1 MHGPRASAPGRCSRP
16 TSAFT
21 LAITS
26 PITSPF
32 TSRTPRRAP
41 CHRDH
46 EHHVDVSTRRV
57 ALHRMVSLTALAGLA
72 LLPGLPAN
80 ADNPAVQRGLNV
92 YVKKKKL
99 DRIDSYLP
107 PLFLA
112 KEQLIRVERIV
123 DSPADARSQ
132 LRSGSFSGLREN
144 VRSVGEYVSREKGDE
159 QIGKKLVGTFFGE
172 LEAADFALLS
182 ASRSEEGKRAEL
194 VSVARARLEGTITA
208 LDALI
213 AELPQDVVEKSRS
226 IADAVDSLDAEAAMD
241 EVNRDEAEQLRRLRS
256 IL

>member
-1 MHGPRASAPGRCSRP
+1 MDTEHLVAIERAG
-16 TSAFT
+16 
-21 LAITS
+21 
-26 PITSPF
+26 
-32 TSRTPRRAP
+32 
-41 CHRDH
+41 
-46 EHHVDVSTRRV
+46 DVEISTRRG
-57 ALHRMVSLTALAGLA
+57 ALHRLASLSALAGLA
-72 LLPGLPAN
+72 LLPGFSAR

-112 KEQLIRVERIV
+112 KEQLVRVQRIV

-144 VRSVGEYVSREKGDE
+144 IRSVGEYVSREKGDDG
-159 QIGKKLVGTFFGE
+159 IGKRLVAAFFGE

-182 ASRSEEGKRAEL
+182 ASRTEEGKRAEL
-194 VSVARARLEGTITA
+194 VVEARARLEGTIKA
-208 LDALI
+208 LDALV
-213 AELPQDVVEKSRS
+213 AELPQDVVEKSKS

-241 EVNRDEAEQLRRLRS
+241 EVDQGEAERLGR